1 MYSRILVCI
10 DGGPAS
16 GHALTHAIGLGKK
29 LSASLRLV
37 HVVDMGVLTMG
48 PELAIDI
55 SAIMKARRSAGEKM
69 LQSARE
75 TCEAAGVNAEIRLVE
90 TATPAQ
96 RIASAV
102 ADEAKAWPADLV
114 IAGTHGRAGIAR
126 ALLGS
131 VAEGITRV
139 SPAPVL
145 LVPMP

>member
-10 DGGPAS
+10 DGSPTS
-16 GHALTHAIGLGKK
+16 GHALTHAVGLGKK

-37 HVVDMGVLTMG
+37 HVVDMGILPIG

-55 SAIMKARRSAGEKM
+55 SAIMKARHSAGEKV

-75 TCEAAGVNAEIRLVE
+75 TCEAAGVKAETRLVE

-96 RIASAV
+96 RIASAI
-102 ADEAKAWPADLV
+102 ADEARTWPAELV
-114 IAGTHGRAGIAR
+114 VAGTHGRAGIAR

-131 VAEGITRV
+131 VAEGIARV

-145 LVPMP
+145 LVPTP